1 MNEFSLILFECLFVD
16 GWLDI
21 EQIMTLRQDDYIC
34 SKSSNYPISNHNFN
48 KYRSC
53 TSWINTKPS
62 VLHYCMFAYYICN
75 VEMSQIIFCICII
88 TFNVV
93 SRSKSSTSSSSS
105 YYRFLFTS
113 SSYQE
118 DLFLSEVLTTW
129 KLSRRRCI
137 EIYVCTCVCSYNVR

>member
-1 MNEFSLILFECLFVD
+1 MTTRMIFAHIVSESGCWWLIGYIPYNNIKDRLTTYVTNYQKYIQS
-16 GWLDI
+16 DI
-21 EQIMTLRQDDYIC
+21 L
-34 SKSSNYPISNHNFN
+34 P
-48 KYRSC
+48 
-53 TSWINTKPS
+53 SWFNTKPS
-62 VLHYCMFAYYICN
+62 VLHYCMFAYDIFN
-75 VEMSQIIFCICII
+75 VERSQIIFYVCII

-129 KLSRRRCI
+129 KLSRRSCI